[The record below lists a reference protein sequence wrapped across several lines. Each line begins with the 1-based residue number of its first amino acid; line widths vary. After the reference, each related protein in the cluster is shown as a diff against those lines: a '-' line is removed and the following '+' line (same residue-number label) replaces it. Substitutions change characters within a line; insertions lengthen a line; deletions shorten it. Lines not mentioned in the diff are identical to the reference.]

1 MTTPIHLLIVD
12 DEAAFLSAI
21 AQRLEMRGFAVT
33 QASSGETAIAA
44 ARQARFDVALL
55 DLKMP
60 GLDGREVLEVLK
72 REHRFLEVIILTG
85 HGSLDSA
92 VECTKLG
99 AFGYLPKPYE
109 LEKLLETLERAYR
122 ARLQKK
128 FQADQERLARIQA
141 IAEGESP
148 LGILRRLRELDDE
161 EK

>member
-1 MTTPIHLLIVD
+1 MTTPIQLLIVD
-12 DEAAFLSAI
+12 DEVAFLGAI

-33 QASSGETAIAA
+33 KASSGEEAIQA
-44 ARQARFDVALL
+44 ARQSRFDVALL

-109 LEKLLETLERAYR
+109 LEKLLETLQQAYR
-122 ARLQKK
+122 ARLEKK
-128 FQADQERLARIQA
+128 FKADEDRLARIQS

-161 EK
+161 QK